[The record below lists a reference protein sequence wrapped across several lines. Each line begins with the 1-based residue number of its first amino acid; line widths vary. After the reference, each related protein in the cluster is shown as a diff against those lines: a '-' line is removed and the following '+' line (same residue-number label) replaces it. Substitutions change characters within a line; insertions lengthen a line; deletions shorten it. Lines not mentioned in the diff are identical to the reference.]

1 MEVRTDASRGVRK
14 NKEGLPV
21 FDAHG
26 FVEQVNARAW
36 VRHDGRQGGG
46 CMRLDDEHNFN
57 QLAIRVNVLLLR
69 VRVSR
74 VALDV
79 CPRAWARD

>member
-1 MEVRTDASRGVRK
+1 M
-14 NKEGLPV
+14 

-57 QLAIRVNVLLLR
+57 QLGLTIRITCYCYVLGFLGLHSTYVRAHGPVTSIVN
-69 VRVSR
+69 
-74 VALDV
+74 
-79 CPRAWARD
+79 